1 MAHEFKLS
9 RLVEFSETDMAGI
22 MHFSNYFRF
31 MEATEHAFFR
41 ALGLKLHG
49 ETDGAMVGWARTHA
63 ECRYDSPLR
72 YQDDVEVHLVVRAK
86 TESSFTYDFAF
97 RRPDPNGEPRT
108 VARGALTVVC
118 VTRPTPA
125 ARLRR
130 TPMPAAVS
138 ERIDVAPAALFTP
151 DGDPA

>member
-9 RLVEFSETDMAGI
+9 RLVEFAETDMAGI

-41 ALGLKLHG
+41 SLGLKLHG
-49 ETDGAMVGWARTHA
+49 EADGAMVGWARTRA
-63 ECRYDSPLR
+63 ECRYDLPLR
-72 YQDDVEVHLVVRAK
+72 YQDEVDVHLVVRAK

-97 RRPDPNGEPRT
+97 HLHGPDGESRT

-118 VTRPTPA
+118 VTRPTPS

-130 TPMPAAVS
+130 TPMPSAVA
-138 ERIDVAPAALFTP
+138 ERIDVAPAALLTP
-151 DGDPA
+151 DGESA